1 VRERRQA
8 TEGSA
13 GRCEC
18 TIGAK
23 PRSFIVNADSGNL
36 TWCGRTV
43 ISDGNGD
50 QKVGH
55 WTAICR
61 LKVSLLSED
70 DVFESARNS
79 SGQPAGHL
87 ALLTPFLWPEPVHGL
102 IKENAAGFARRRSA
116 RKSSIGW
123 QIFESKN
130 FGDEPSTTK

>member
-1 VRERRQA
+1 MVDIYQGHAWNLSIKNIGRERRQA

-23 PRSFIVNADSGNL
+23 PRSLIVNAASGNL
-36 TWCGRTV
+36 TWCDRTV
-43 ISDGNGD
+43 TSDGNAGHG
-50 QKVGH
+50 VGH

-87 ALLTPFLWPEPVHGL
+87 ALLNRF
-102 IKENAAGFARRRSA
+102 R
-116 RKSSIGW
+116 
-123 QIFESKN
+123 
-130 FGDEPSTTK
+130 